1 MKFNNILL
9 HTALA
14 TLLPVTLAYP
24 GGKWTEKL
32 AEIKARAA
40 RPVDS
45 PEDSN
50 ELLGDLVTPGP
61 STPIGQV
68 RVPISRPMVFLTR
81 RSLLPICLSAMQ
93 MPKAMKA

>member
-14 TLLPVTLAYP
+14 SLLPLSLAYP
-24 GGKWTEKL
+24 GGKWGNKI

-40 RPVDS
+40 RPVDG

-61 STPIGQV
+61 STDVGKVTVIP
-68 RVPISRPMVFLTR
+68 
-81 RSLLPICLSAMQ
+81 LLYD
-93 MPKAMKA
+93 